1 MQDPV
6 AGLVSFVIML
16 YIALLFVRQ
25 FASESERY
33 DAVLGLIFR
42 ATDPVVAPVQN
53 ALPAGSGHLAPALVL
68 AALLLIQGLLIGSI
82 PYAVKQFAG
91 KLLQLYV
98 LIIIIISAIRE
109 FYTNP
114 IASFCQRIV
123 NPVRLLAA
131 GVSQHVPTVNLV
143 SVVGLAAVHTMVAVV
158 LNGLLVS
165 EFDNPSPL
173 MDALIGSGP
182 GAGQPAADPQSHAV
196 LHLRHHRQRAAVVGQ
211 SGPAQPHRAIA
222 HPHRHAD
229 HGADPARR
237 PSPRRRH
244 RHFPHHRHHR
254 PAVLLRHRFQ
264 SADRLAPLPSDLSPT
279 DPYGPCQRGTRGYQ
293 MVWR

>member
-16 YIALLFVRQ
+16 YVALLFVRQ

-33 DAVLGLIFR
+33 DAVLGMIFR

-53 ALPAGSGHLAPALVL
+53 ALPAGSAHLAPAVVL

-98 LIIIIISAIRE
+98 LIIIIISAVRE

-114 IASFCQRIV
+114 IAGFCQRIV
-123 NPVRLLAA
+123 NPVRALAA

-143 SVVGLAAVHTMVAVV
+143 SVVGLVAVHTMVAVV

-173 MDALIGSGP
+173 VDALIGSSAEP
-182 GAGQPAADPQSHAV
+182 GSLLLILNLTQFFSYAIIANA
-196 LHLRHHRQRAAVVGQ
+196 LAVVGQ
-211 SGPAQPHRAIA
+211 PRPAQPHRTASD
-222 HPHRHAD
+222 PHRHAD
-229 HGADPARR
+229 HGAHPALR
-237 PSPRRRH
+237 PSSWRCH
-244 RHFPHHRHHR
+244 RHFTHHRHRR
-254 PAVLLRHRFQ
+254 PAVVLQVNRF
-264 SADRLAPLPSDLSPT
+264 SI
-279 DPYGPCQRGTRGYQ
+279 C
-293 MVWR
+293 